1 MQTPLKHGSDAGSR
15 GVGSQIAMRDEAF
28 DVDVK
33 RALALMDGDHSLE
46 KITESVQRRSLVCK
60 RARVCKKERQQ

>member
-15 GVGSQIAMRDEAF
+15 GIGGTGFQITMRGEAF
-28 DVDVK
+28 DVDVR

-46 KITESVQRRSLVCK
+46 KITESTQ
-60 RARVCKKERQQ
+60 KEIIGM